1 MEFLP
6 EGEMPPID
14 EIKEGKAAAAV
25 DMPLSLVD
33 ADYLEK
39 LSKIPDKMAFK
50 IGEVADILGVK
61 QYVLRYWETEFEEL
75 NPKKSGNNQR
85 MYTRKNVETA
95 LMIQKLLH
103 RDRFS
108 IEGARKILNNTKH
121 EVKRINEYKAI
132 SQDLFNVQRELK
144 GLMSDIQDLK
154 NLFK

>member
-6 EGEMPPID
+6 EGEQPPTD
-14 EIKEGKAAAAV
+14 EVTEAKTATAV

-39 LSKIPDKMAFK
+39 LSRIPDKMAFK

-108 IEGARKILNNTKH
+108 IEGAKKILSNTKH
-121 EVKRINEYKAI
+121 EVKRISEFKAI
-132 SQDLFNVQRELK
+132 SQDLFNAQREIK
-144 GLMSDIQDLK
+144 RLMVDIQDLK
-154 NLFK
+154 QLFK

>member
-6 EGEMPPID
+6 EGEMPLTD
-14 EIKEGKAAAAV
+14 ETKDAKTAAAV

-33 ADYLEK
+33 AEYLEK

-121 EVKRINEYKAI
+121 EVKRISEFKAI

-144 GLMSDIQDLK
+144 RLMIDIQDLK
-154 NLFK
+154 QLFK

>member
-6 EGEMPPID
+6 EGENPPIVNVAD
-14 EIKEGKAAAAV
+14 EKAAAV

-33 ADYLEK
+33 ANYLEK

-50 IGEVADILGVK
+50 IGEVAEILGVK

-75 NPKKSGNNQR
+75 SPKKSGNNQR

-108 IEGARKILNNTKH
+108 IEGARKILSNTKH

-132 SQDLFNVQRELK
+132 SHDLLQVQRDLK
-144 GLMSDIQDLK
+144 RLVSDIQILK
-154 NLFK
+154 QLFI

>member
-6 EGEMPPID
+6 EGENPPIVSTTD
-14 EIKEGKAAAAV
+14 DKAATV

-33 ADYLEK
+33 ANYLEK
-39 LSKIPDKMAFK
+39 LSKIPDKLAFK
-50 IGEVADILGVK
+50 IGEVAEILGVK
-61 QYVLRYWETEFEEL
+61 QYVLRYWETEFEDL

-121 EVKRINEYKAI
+121 EVKRINEYKTI
-132 SQDLFNVQRELK
+132 SNDLLQVQRDLK
-144 GLMSDIQDLK
+144 RLVGDIQILK
-154 NLFK
+154 QLFK